1 MSTIEES
8 YLNGNF
14 NNVMDRG
21 RGVKK
26 AHSIALATELSG
38 KSTLPGK
45 QQLV

>member
-8 YLNGNF
+8 YLNGNL

-26 AHSIALATELSG
+26 AHSSAFAAELSG